1 MNKISEENIICIKDT
16 GRIGWERNR
25 GNLVNNKMKNIRPS
39 MDLGTHQ
46 IERTLEMEDGEPSTV
61 MCWVRLEDSS
71 WTKRQHEQ
79 EWDKTASKQED
90 SDEVGEEQSLRPI
103 VWEWWRRLLGIIK
116 EFFHSSEK
124 PKIWQTDYK
133 YLINGRI
140 W

>member
-1 MNKISEENIICIKDT
+1 
-16 GRIGWERNR
+16 
-25 GNLVNNKMKNIRPS
+25 MKNIRPS

-46 IERTLEMEDGEPSTV
+46 IERTLEKEDGEPSTV